1 MYSVVI
7 PTYGN
12 KGVMLTQECL
22 ESMKILQHEREV
34 IVVDDGSS
42 EDDLEELTRICDI
55 HGVALYHNEQN
66 QGFAKTC
73 NVGMQRANGVV
84 VILLNNDVRMLG
96 PSLDLLADAVQ
107 ISNAGVMGIRLLY
120 PNYTI
125 QHAGQFF
132 VPNGNYFDHYCRHE
146 PRYAPQAIVFKS
158 RLVSGA
164 CYAIH
169 RRVIEAIG
177 FFDENFS
184 MAVEDVDYS
193 LSCLELGA
201 PVIYNGHIEAL
212 HLEGATRGNTP
223 QTKSADHTM
232 REQLGLQYLFEK
244 WQGLDFKRFTR
255 EAQG

>member
-1 MYSVVI
+1 MYSVIV
-7 PTYGN
+7 PTYGS
-12 KGVMLTQECL
+12 KGVELTQECL
-22 ESMKILQHEREV
+22 ESMKILQHKHEI

-42 EDDLEELTRICDI
+42 KDALEELTRVCDI
-55 HGVALYHNEQN
+55 HGADLYHNEEN

-73 NVGMQRANGVV
+73 NVGMLKSNGMVI
-84 VILLNNDVRMLG
+84 ILLNNDVRMMG
-96 PSLDLLADAVQ
+96 PSLDFLADAIQ

-132 VPNGNYFDHYCRHE
+132 VPQGNYFDHYCRHE
-146 PRYAPQAIVFKS
+146 PRYTPQALVFRP

-177 FFDENFS
+177 FFDENFA

-193 LSCLELGA
+193 LSALELGT

-223 QTKSADHTM
+223 EAKSSGHTM
-232 REQLGLQYLFEK
+232 QEQMGLQYLFEK
-244 WQGLDFKRFTR
+244 WQGLDFGRFTR